1 MPDLF
6 RELDPQK
13 IKLQMQSK
21 QKERYAPYGL
31 TKNPFP
37 LGGNFPEGYLQYT
50 YLEEFQERQ
59 LEDFLLSTFYR
70 GEFNGLLILGE
81 YGSGKSHLLNYVYE
95 MVNSDTLKIFEGLA
109 LAFLIQNPGLAPED
123 ILLSLLRTIKL
134 GTIQDLIFLP
144 IKRSLQNDY
153 GSNLLPFLEKFTN
166 FRNQLKIT
174 TLGSTDT
181 QIYNPG
187 WYSHLFSSGY
197 REFRGALKEQN
208 VELNSKEIRKF
219 ARRVLAEE
227 LTDNSIIVESLLGL
241 VFDDESKDTGS
252 WESFLVSSL
261 TGRKG
266 QAVGV
271 EYYLE
276 AILGLFK
283 IMGVQHIY
291 LLVDELEDLRTQRI
305 SPKAATEYLAALRRM
320 IQHNYKM
327 FSFVLASTRDA
338 WQELKLYYPAIDDR
352 FPVQVDLIRNSN
364 QVKKVI
370 SKYLKEARY
379 GQALD
384 EWFPFS
390 ESAIDKLLGMRSSI
404 LRHVMTECRRLI
416 DLAVDRKI
424 MPPLTEEFI
433 TDNVSVTTY

>member
-1 MPDLF
+1 MAALF
-6 RELDPQK
+6 KELDSQK
-13 IKLQMQSK
+13 VKLQMQSR

-50 YLEEFQERQ
+50 HLEDIQERQ
-59 LEDFLLSTFYR
+59 LEDFLFSTFYR

-81 YGSGKSHLLNYVYE
+81 YGSGKSHLLNFVYE

-109 LAFLIQNPGLAPED
+109 LAFLVQNPGLAPED

-134 GTIQDLIFLP
+134 GTVQDLIFLP
-144 IKRSLQNDY
+144 VKRALHQEY

-166 FRNQLKIT
+166 FQTQLKIPSGALEGQT
-174 TLGSTDT
+174 Y
-181 QIYNPG
+181 QPG
-187 WYSHLFSSGY
+187 WYSQLFSFGY

-208 VELNSKEIRKF
+208 VELKSKEMRKY
-219 ARRVLAEE
+219 ARGVLAKE

-241 VFDDESKDTGS
+241 VFDDESKDVGS

-283 IMGVQHIY
+283 IMGVRHVY

-352 FPVQVDLIRNSN
+352 FPVQMDLIRNSD
-364 QVKKVI
+364 QVKQVI
-370 SKYLKEARY
+370 AKYLHEARN
-379 GQALD
+379 GQAVD
-384 EWFPFS
+384 EWFPFT
-390 ESAIDKLLGMRSSI
+390 EKAINQLLEIRGPI
-404 LRHVMTECRRLI
+404 LRHAMTECRRLI
-416 DLAVDRKI
+416 DVAVDTSVT
-424 MPPLTEEFI
+424 PPLTEEFVNS
-433 TDNVSVTTY
+433 NVVATYLP

>member
-1 MPDLF
+1 MTALF
-6 RELDPQK
+6 KELDPQK
-13 IKLQMQSK
+13 AKLLQSR

-50 YLEEFQERQ
+50 HLENIQERQ
-59 LEDFLLSTFYR
+59 LEDFLFSTFYR

-81 YGSGKSHLLNYVYE
+81 YGSGKSHLLNFVYE
-95 MVNSDTLKIFEGLA
+95 MVNSDTLKIFDDLA
-109 LAFLIQNPGLAPED
+109 IAFLIQNPGLAPED

-134 GTIQDLIFLP
+134 GMVQDLIFLP
-144 IKRSLQNDY
+144 VKRTLHEKY

-166 FRNQLKIT
+166 FQAQLKISSG
-174 TLGSTDT
+174 TLERQT
-181 QIYNPG
+181 YHPG
-187 WYSHLFSSGY
+187 WYSQLFSLGY
-197 REFRGALKEQN
+197 REFRRALKEQN
-208 VELNSKEIRKF
+208 VELNSKEMRKY
-219 ARRVLAEE
+219 ARGVLAKE

-241 VFDDESKDTGS
+241 VFDDESKDIGS

-283 IMGVQHIY
+283 IMGVQHVY

-352 FPVQVDLIRNSN
+352 FPEKMDLFRNSG
-364 QVKKVI
+364 QVKQI
-370 SKYLKEARY
+370 IAKYLYEARN
-379 GQALD
+379 GQAVD
-384 EWFPFS
+384 KWFPFS
-390 ESAIDKLLGMRSSI
+390 ERAVDRLLEIRGPI

-416 DLAVDRKI
+416 DLAVDAGI
-424 MPPLTEEFI
+424 TPPLDEEFI
-433 TDNVSVTTY
+433 NNNVVTTYLP